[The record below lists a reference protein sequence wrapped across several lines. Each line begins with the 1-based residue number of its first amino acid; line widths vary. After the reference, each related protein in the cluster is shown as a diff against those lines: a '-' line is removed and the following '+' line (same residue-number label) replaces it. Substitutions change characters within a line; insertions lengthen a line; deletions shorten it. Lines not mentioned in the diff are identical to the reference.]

1 MFNIVKE
8 RGIFYSVNFAETI
21 SSEDLQIS
29 KLLNKIN
36 ILGIKLFEIVL

>member
-21 SSEDLQIS
+21 SSADLQIS

-36 ILGIKLFEIVL
+36 ILELKLF